1 MTELAA
7 PADPDRLEQDLH
19 IAVFDGNQEAFF
31 KAAHAQRF
39 VEQWNGIWADAIS
52 RDRAEGF
59 PDAADRLTA
68 RVEPR
73 EQAHWR
79 RYGPGGMEAVW
90 TRVPEYR
97 EQHVRSARFTGF
109 RHRRELQTGL
119 VANGSRVRGAW
130 EFQSWFT
137 TLPVRRR
144 VEFRPRG
151 VIEVTSYGVDQDAVE
166 AAFTSAAADVLVT
179 PSREDHLDPVGVLK
193 VLRGLHDGD
202 GRRYSP
208 FERGFHTD
216 VRAAI
221 ACGLIDEETQP
232 PYRLLLTA
240 AGDRFTQRHAVGRL
254 PDPTSWDQPALLA
267 AAVAELGERYAAST
281 RGDPHRP

>member
-1 MTELAA
+1 MTALAV

-19 IAVFDGNQEAFF
+19 IAVFDGNEEAFF
-31 KAAHAQRF
+31 DAAHAQAL
-39 VEQWNGIWADAIS
+39 VEQWNGIWAGAIS

-73 EQAHWR
+73 EHAQWR
-79 RYGPGGMEAVW
+79 RHGPGGTEAVW

-130 EFQSWFT
+130 DFQSWFT

-151 VIEVTSYGVDQDAVE
+151 VIEVESYGVGQDAVE
-166 AAFTSAAADVLVT
+166 AAFTNAAADVPAT
-179 PSREDHLDPVGVLK
+179 PSREDRLDPVGVLK
-193 VLRGLHDGD
+193 VLRVLHDGD

-221 ACGLIDEETQP
+221 ACGLVDEEKQP

-240 AGDRFTQRHAVGRL
+240 AGDRFIGRHAVGRL
-254 PDPTSWDQPALLA
+254 PDPTSWEQPALLA
-267 AAVAELGERYAAST
+267 AAVAELGERYAADT